1 MEEDPWDGPYYVSP
15 HLQKITTAGNILEN
29 GELSGPVINNTIAG
43 WSTRSAAL
51 SIVTQGIWPP
61 PDVNRPRLNVLKVA
75 DASVRPAT
83 GNQPDIGDSSE
94 ILQTVPTV
102 INRTY
107 DVIFH
112 VWTESTATT
121 AWWHTDF
128 CTNKDSNGI
137 LIVRNTVEDDYSHPE
152 AFEAIFCPDPT
163 YASEWQVV
171 TGKYTATSN
180 STTFALHSE
189 GTQAAYFDKIEV
201 LDPFDRDPSSRN
213 HPATGSAS
221 ITVFGSGF
229 AGADAT
235 VMTRKSGTAAEATL
249 WISDTACLS
258 RFGAGITATH
268 YSALSIEGWINTL
281 TEAASFDVPQ
291 PLPEIQNRATLSAKV
306 VTSVGSHLGTRDASH
321 WQRFGSTAVEKS
333 NWVSDST
340 ITW

>member
-1 MEEDPWDGPYYVSP
+1 M
-15 HLQKITTAGNILEN
+15 
-29 GELSGPVINNTIAG
+29 
-43 WSTRSAAL
+43 
-51 SIVTQGIWPP
+51 
-61 PDVNRPRLNVLKVA
+61 LKVA

-107 DVIFH
+107 DVSFH
-112 VWTESTATT
+112 VWTASTAPT
-121 AWWHTDF
+121 AWWHTNP
-128 CTNKDSNGI
+128 CENKDSNGI
-137 LIVRNTVEDDYSHPE
+137 LIVRNTVEDDYTHPE
-152 AFEAIFCPDPT
+152 AFEAIFCPD
-163 YASEWQVV
+163 SSKLNEWQVV
-171 TGKYTATSN
+171 TGKYTATST

-189 GTQAAYFDKIEV
+189 GTQTAYFDKIEV
-201 LDPFDRDPSSRN
+201 IDPFDRDPSSRN

-258 RFGAGITATH
+258 RFGAGVMATH

-281 TEAASFDVPQ
+281 TEAASFDAPQ
-291 PLPEIQNRATLSAKV
+291 PLPDIQNRATLSALV
-306 VTSVGSHLGTRDASH
+306 VTSVGSNFGTQDASH
-321 WQRFGSTAVEKS
+321 AERLGSTAVEKS
-333 NWVSDST
+333 SWVSDS
-340 ITW
+340 ILTWYIWMKAFAGFHLPATYAVFMEAFLWLLLLLSFSDPTRAVCDVFE